1 MKKNK
6 ILKQFIKNFKKEIL
20 KHENIIIF
28 HHINPD
34 GDCLGSQLG
43 LKLWLQQKYPSKNIY
58 AIGDNKNIFNFIK
71 WEFDNDPLELENYDK
86 TLGIV
91 VDANYLNRIND
102 YKLINDNKIKT
113 LIRIDHHP
121 EDDDLDYKFRWVDDE
136 YCSTSEQITDL
147 ILQFDKNIYDIKIAE
162 VLYLGIYTDSGRFF
176 FDKTS
181 SRTHFLTSKL
191 FETGFDFDSLHKKL
205 GKRTIQELEY
215 QKHVLNNYKIDGNV
229 IYYFIS
235 LEEAKKLKL
244 EDNLKNRVDFLANI
258 EGIDVWIFFIEN
270 DDGTIRTRFRSNSKN
285 VNKLAKEYGGGGHI
299 RASGAIIE
307 NKFLISEIIKKA
319 KEIN

>member
-1 MKKNK
+1 MKTNK
-6 ILKQFIKNFKKEIL
+6 ELKIFIKSFKKEVN

-43 LKLWLQQKYPSKNIY
+43 LKLWLQKKYPNKKIL
-58 AIGDNKNIFNFIK
+58 AIGDNKNVLDFIK
-71 WEFDNDPLELENYDK
+71 WEFDQIPSNNELANS
-86 TLGIV
+86 LGIV

-102 YKLINDNKIKT
+102 YGLINKSKIKT

-121 EDDDLDYKFRWVDDE
+121 ESDDLNYKLRWVDDS
-136 YCSTSEQITDL
+136 YCSSAEQITHV
-147 ILQFDKNIYDIKIAE
+147 ILNIDKKILDKKIAE

-191 FETGFDFDSLHKKL
+191 FESKFDFDSLHKKL
-205 GKRTIQELEY
+205 SKRTIHEIEY
-215 QKHVLNNYKIDGNV
+215 QKHVFNNFKIDNNV
-229 IYYFIS
+229 IYYFIRY
-235 LEEAKKLKL
+235 EEAKQLKL

-258 EGIDVWIFFIEN
+258 EGFDIWIFFIEN
-270 DDGTIRTRFRSNSKN
+270 EDGTIRTRFRSNSKN
-285 VNKLAKEYGGGGHI
+285 VNQLAKEYGGGGHI
-299 RASGAIIE
+299 RASGAVINNETLIKEIIE
-307 NKFLISEIIKKA
+307 KA
-319 KEIN
+319 KKL